1 MNWEKCISALVAIL
15 ENPFAEKGY
24 EDLKK
29 YYESNNLKNES
40 AAVDYLIKNKFNDNH
55 SNTSEKQ

>member
-1 MNWEKCISALVAIL
+1 MNWEKCISALVSIL
-15 ENPFAEKGY
+15 ENPLAEKGY

-29 YYESNNLKNES
+29 YYESNDLKNES
-40 AAVDYLIKNKFNDNH
+40 AALDYLIKNKFNDNY